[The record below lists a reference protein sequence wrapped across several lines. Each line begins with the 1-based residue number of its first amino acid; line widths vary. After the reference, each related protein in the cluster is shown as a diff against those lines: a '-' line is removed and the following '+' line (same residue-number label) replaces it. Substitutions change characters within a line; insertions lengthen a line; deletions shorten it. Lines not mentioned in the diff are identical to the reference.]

1 MVFENGLETM
11 RQVANSGS
19 FTGAARAL
27 GISGAAVS
35 RQIKA
40 LESRLGLV
48 LFNRTTRVVTLT
60 ESGEKL
66 VESLNRSG
74 DEVSTV
80 IETLASGLDHPSGRL
95 KINAPM
101 SFGEK
106 FLVDKITEYALTY
119 PDVIVDI
126 TFDDR
131 RVHLIEEGYDLVIR
145 IGSLEDSGVIAKR
158 LCDFPTHLFASPSFI
173 KKYGL
178 PKTPNDLKG
187 LPAVIYSNAASGLTV
202 KHKDNFGQDYTLE
215 LSPAIYANSIG
226 MLLESTAKGIG
237 YAALPELFC
246 DAYLKEKRLVKLF
259 SEYTLVPQIGVFAL
273 YPDRRYLPMKVRKF
287 IDMLSL
293 HLAQ

>member
-40 LESRLGLV
+40 LEARLGLV

-80 IETLASGLDHPSGRL
+80 IEALASGLDHPSGRL

-106 FLVDKITEYALTY
+106 FLVDKITDYALTY
-119 PDVIVDI
+119 PDVIVDKVD
-126 TFDDR
+126 TFNR
-131 RVHLIEEGYDLVIR
+131 FTATSLIKSNI
-145 IGSLEDSGVIAKR
+145 KR
-158 LCDFPTHLFASPSFI
+158 
-173 KKYGL
+173 
-178 PKTPNDLKG
+178 
-187 LPAVIYSNAASGLTV
+187 
-202 KHKDNFGQDYTLE
+202 
-215 LSPAIYANSIG
+215 
-226 MLLESTAKGIG
+226 
-237 YAALPELFC
+237 
-246 DAYLKEKRLVKLF
+246 
-259 SEYTLVPQIGVFAL
+259 
-273 YPDRRYLPMKVRKF
+273 
-287 IDMLSL
+287 
-293 HLAQ
+293 